1 MEPHS
6 YAIYSHSPIILT
18 LHATSQTLLVFN
30 AIDFAYQLV
39 CGTGDIPHHG
49 R

>member
-1 MEPHS
+1 MKPHS
-6 YAIYSHSPIILT
+6 YAIYSHNPIIRT
-18 LHATSQTLLVFN
+18 LPATSQTLLVFN